1 LAAQQMGAVMRQE
14 RPSVHV
20 LALGGTI
27 AMDRDTASAGVVP
40 VLAGERLVAA
50 VPGLADAA
58 DVEVADVR
66 RIPGAHLTVADL
78 EALAREIRER
88 LAAGADGVVVVQGT
102 DTIEESSF
110 VLDLLLAAD
119 RPVVVTGAMRNAGQA
134 GADGPANLLAAVQV
148 AASSSAAG
156 LGVLVVLND
165 ELHAARLVRKL
176 DAVST
181 AAFGSPGAGPLG
193 RVVEGAVHVLLRPAP
208 APAPTP
214 AIGELAPEDAPVA
227 LLSVGL
233 GESGRL
239 IDAVAGCGYS
249 GAVVEAMGVGHVPP
263 SVADALERLAAVVP
277 VVLASRTCS
286 SVLARATYGFPGS
299 ESDLLGRGLIPAP
312 FGLDARKARLLLSLL
327 LRTGRSRAQIAEA
340 VVG

>member
-1 LAAQQMGAVMRQE
+1 
-14 RPSVHV
+14 
-20 LALGGTI
+20 
-27 AMDRDTASAGVVP
+27 
-40 VLAGERLVAA
+40 
-50 VPGLADAA
+50 
-58 DVEVADVR
+58 
-66 RIPGAHLTVADL
+66 
-78 EALAREIRER
+78 
-88 LAAGADGVVVVQGT
+88 
-102 DTIEESSF
+102 
-110 VLDLLLAAD
+110 
-119 RPVVVTGAMRNAGQA
+119 
-134 GADGPANLLAAVQV
+134 VQV